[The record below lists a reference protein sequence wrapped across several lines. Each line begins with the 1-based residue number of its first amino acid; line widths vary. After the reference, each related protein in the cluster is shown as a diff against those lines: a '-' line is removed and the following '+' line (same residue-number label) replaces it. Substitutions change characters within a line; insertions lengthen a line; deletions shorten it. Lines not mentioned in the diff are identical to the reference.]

1 MANYE
6 KPVIID
12 TEEHYEGVYAAS
24 GDNTDSGVSAP
35 KCDSKYMN
43 GVWHAVQYENV
54 PEP

>member
-24 GDNTDSGVSAP
+24 GENKDSGVSAQ
-35 KCDSKYMN
+35 KCDRK
-43 GVWHAVQYENV
+43 
-54 PEP
+54 